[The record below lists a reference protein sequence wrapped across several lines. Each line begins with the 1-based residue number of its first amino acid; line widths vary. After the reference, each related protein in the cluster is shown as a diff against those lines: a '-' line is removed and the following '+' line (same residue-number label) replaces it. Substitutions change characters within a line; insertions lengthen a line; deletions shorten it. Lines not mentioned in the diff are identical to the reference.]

1 MEKSL
6 QVRKNKNYLGGLA
19 IAPQFKREK
28 KMCSCLQREK
38 KSDSDLMKEVCVC
51 KNHKAYCCYGY
62 YMSSPHAKNG
72 KDYKKHVKIA

>member
-1 MEKSL
+1 M
-6 QVRKNKNYLGGLA
+6 
-19 IAPQFKREK
+19 
-28 KMCSCLQREK
+28 MCSCLQREK

-72 KDYKKHVKIA
+72 KDYKKHIKIT